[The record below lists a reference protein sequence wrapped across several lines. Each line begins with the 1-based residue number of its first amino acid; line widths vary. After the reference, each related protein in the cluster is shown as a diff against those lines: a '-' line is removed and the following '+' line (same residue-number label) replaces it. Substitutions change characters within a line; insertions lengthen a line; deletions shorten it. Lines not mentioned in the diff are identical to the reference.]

1 MVKIILTDD
10 HTIVRDGLKKILA
23 EEADMKVIGEAG
35 SSEEL
40 FALKLL
46 KKADVLLL
54 DISLPGRN
62 GLEIIS
68 DLNEQYPNLKI
79 VMLSMHSEEKYA
91 ERAFKNGAKA
101 YVAKDVA
108 SDELVKSIRRILKK
122 ENFIISGLGDDSNE
136 FSSNDKFKVDLLS
149 KREYQVMMLV
159 SKGKTTAAIAE
170 ELNIGVA
177 TVATFKSRILKK
189 LELETTIQISNFVFR
204 KKLDLN

>member
-79 VMLSMHSEEKYA
+79 VILSMHSEEKYA

-122 ENFIISGLGDDSNE
+122 ENFIISGLGDD
-136 FSSNDKFKVDLLS
+136 
-149 KREYQVMMLV
+149 
-159 SKGKTTAAIAE
+159 
-170 ELNIGVA
+170 
-177 TVATFKSRILKK
+177 
-189 LELETTIQISNFVFR
+189 
-204 KKLDLN
+204 